1 MSYFNNFKLND
12 SAVIL
17 SPAYGTGTVLKG
29 RDAAEDVLQAIQTGF
44 RHIDCAQ
51 FYENEE
57 SVGKGI
63 KDSGVPRED
72 LYITTKYAIG
82 DIRETFRNSLLS
94 VRHYLEVGYVDLFL
108 IHSAKYA
115 QPHGLKESWNVLEE
129 LKDSGKIRS
138 IGVSNYRVDDL
149 KQFVDTA
156 KYKPAVNQ
164 IEFHPFVYGKAKE
177 LLSYCQSKGIL
188 VASYGGLSPI
198 TKIRHEDF
206 DDLLNKLS
214 QKYDLSHQAL
224 LYNWARAHNVMVVTT
239 SSKAERLEE
248 IKSLSGTKLDQE
260 DVEELDRIGG
270 KYHHRYYMS
279 FMDEKE

>member
-1 MSYFNNFKLND
+1 M
-12 SAVIL
+12 
-17 SPAYGTGTVLKG
+17 
-29 RDAAEDVLQAIQTGF
+29 
-44 RHIDCAQ
+44 
-51 FYENEE
+51 
-57 SVGKGI
+57 
-63 KDSGVPRED
+63 
-72 LYITTKYAIG
+72 
-82 DIRETFRNSLLS
+82 
-94 VRHYLEVGYVDLFL
+94 
-108 IHSAKYA
+108 
-115 QPHGLKESWNVLEE
+115 ESWDLLEE

-214 QKYDLSHQAL
+214 QKYNLSHQAL
-224 LYNWARAHNVMVVTT
+224 LYNWARAHNVMVVT
-239 SSKAERLEE
+239 
-248 IKSLSGTKLDQE
+248 
-260 DVEELDRIGG
+260 
-270 KYHHRYYMS
+270 
-279 FMDEKE
+279 

>member
-1 MSYFNNFKLND
+1 MSYFNNFRLND
-12 SAVIL
+12 NAVIL

-29 RDAAEDVLQAIQTGF
+29 RDAAKNVLQAIQSGL

-63 KDSGVPRED
+63 KASGVPREE
-72 LYITTKYAIG
+72 LYITTKYATG

-94 VRHYLEVGYVDLFL
+94 LEVDYVDLFL

-115 QPHGLKESWNVLEE
+115 QPHGLMESWDLLEE

-214 QKYDLSHQAL
+214 QKYNLSHQAL

-260 DVEELDRIGG
+260 DVEELDRIGE